1 MNKIKILMIVDNL
14 NKCDGIASYIMNYY
28 QKMDL
33 SMFQIDFLVSK
44 YNNNNV
50 NSFICSSIFLLS

>member
-50 NSFICSSIFLLS
+50 CS